1 MRSPRETFGPY
12 VIHEELGAGG
22 MATVHRA
29 ELTGIEGFAKPV
41 ALKRMQP
48 SLALNEEAVRAFIR
62 EARLASYLHHNN
74 VAQIYELG
82 EHDGTYFIAME
93 LIPGRTLHDIMT
105 RCQEL
110 LTPMPVPVALAICN
124 QLLDALDYAH
134 NLSDT
139 SGQPLHIIH
148 RDVSPGNV
156 IVAEGGIAKL
166 IDFGIAKASGAGMA
180 TQSVT
185 LKGKWAYIAPEYV
198 ALGQLDARAD
208 LFAVGIIAHELLAN
222 QPLFSGADDLDTL
235 TRLRSMEIPL
245 PSAINPQVPI
255 AIDQVVMTA
264 LARDPEQRWQSAS
277 AMRNALAVLTKR
289 LAMDLAPLQLQQWI
303 DALFSDAPP
312 PLPPAKPLA
321 AILNETG
328 PTAAIRGSHPRL
340 ETGAEPLWDID
351 KPTPVPS
358 PRPRIHTPPAAAIAV
373 SVHPKK
379 EAERKEKARR
389 GAVIAASLVVT
400 LALAAAGYFLLA

>member
-1 MRSPRETFGPY
+1 MRSARETFGPY
-12 VIHEELGAGG
+12 VIHEELGVGG

-29 ELTGIEGFAKPV
+29 ELTGIEGFARPV

-48 SLALNEEAVRAFIR
+48 ALALNEEAVAAFIR
-62 EARLASYLHHNN
+62 EARLASYLHHIN

-82 EHDGTYFIAME
+82 EHEGTYFIAME
-93 LIPGRTLHDIMT
+93 LIAGRMLHDIMT

-134 NLSDT
+134 NLADHT
-139 SGQPLHIIH
+139 GQPLHIIH
-148 RDVSPGNV
+148 RDVSPANV
-156 IVAEGGIAKL
+156 IIAEGGIAKL
-166 IDFGIAKASGAGMA
+166 IDFGIAKASGAGMS

-208 LFAVGIIAHELLAN
+208 LFAVGILAHELLAN

-235 TRLRSMEIPL
+235 TRLRTMEIPL
-245 PSAINPQVPI
+245 PSALNAQVPA
-255 AIDQVVMTA
+255 AIDQIVMTA

-289 LAMDLAPLQLQQWI
+289 LGMELGSPQLQQWI
-303 DALFSDAPP
+303 DALFSEAPP
-312 PLPPAKPLA
+312 VAPAKPLA
-321 AILNETG
+321 ALLSETG
-328 PTAAIRGSHPRL
+328 PTAAMRGSHPRL
-340 ETGAEPLWDID
+340 ETGAEPLWNMDA
-351 KPTPVPS
+351 PTPT
-358 PRPRIHTPPAAAIAV
+358 PRPRIRTPVTPSVVV

-389 GAVIAASLVVT
+389 GAVIAVSLVIT